1 MMKILITGG
10 TGLVGTVLSKA
21 LERRGHEIAIFT
33 RNINDKVEYKHYL

>member
-1 MMKILITGG
+1 MKILITVG

-21 LERRGHEIAIFT
+21 LERRGHKIAIFT